1 MILWISKRIPKPKPY
16 QPRDVIAIDINE
28 RKIVYADDR
37 INKDIDTAID
47 RAYKWMVLAESLQKK
62 YSSPKY
68 PVWKRRRG
76 VLNRSDPITGRL
88 VIFLRTGLDS
98 HR

>member
-1 MILWISKRIPKPKPY
+1 M
-16 QPRDVIAIDINE
+16 QMT
-28 RKIVYADDR
+28 R

-76 VLNRSDPITGRL
+76 VLNRIRSY
-88 VIFLRTGLDS
+88 
-98 HR
+98 HRKASNILEDWAR